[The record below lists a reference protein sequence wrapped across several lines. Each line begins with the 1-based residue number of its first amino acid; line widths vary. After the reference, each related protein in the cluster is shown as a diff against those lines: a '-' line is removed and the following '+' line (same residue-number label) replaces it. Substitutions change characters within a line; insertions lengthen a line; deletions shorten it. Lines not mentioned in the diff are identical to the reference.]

1 MKGGKKGKTEGEI
14 LVPEEKGQGEQEER
28 ERGKD
33 EG

>member
-1 MKGGKKGKTEGEI
+1 MKGGKKGKIDGER
-14 LVPEEKGQGEQEER
+14 LVWGEKGQGEKEER